1 MSLQSK
7 EIIESQKSYYQE
19 AVKKREELLKKQ
31 GLENKVIFKD
41 SILKSLKAKVRQ
53 MNQRCLSICE
63 SENRSKMS
71 KSSEKEKAEI

>member
-19 AVKKREELLKKQ
+19 AVRKREGLLRDQ
-31 GLENKVIFKD
+31 GLENKVILRD

-53 MNQRCLSICE
+53 MNKKYLSISA

-71 KSSEKEKAEI
+71 KSSKKEEAEI

>member
-19 AVKKREELLKKQ
+19 DVKKREELLRNQ
-31 GLENKVIFKD
+31 GLENKIILKD

-53 MNQRCLSICE
+53 MNQRYLSVCA
-63 SENRSKMS
+63 SENRGKIS
-71 KSSEKEKAEI
+71 KSNNKE